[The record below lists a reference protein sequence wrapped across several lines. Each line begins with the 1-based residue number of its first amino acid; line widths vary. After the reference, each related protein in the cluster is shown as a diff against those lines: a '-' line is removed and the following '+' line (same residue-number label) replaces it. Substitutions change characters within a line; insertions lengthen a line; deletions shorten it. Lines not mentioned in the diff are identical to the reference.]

1 MEHGSSKFGRNRRAT
16 KIGSEGPINQK
27 WVLGSFSYFS
37 LSMLSSKVSSFV
49 RSSRARLFSSS
60 LKSISIKGFFAA
72 KNYAIVGA
80 STKPG
85 TMGNIICENYKRVY
99 KGETFYINPKGAVL
113 ISMSCLGGE
122 LFGQPI
128 YKTPMDVPKSIE
140 AAVVVISAKFAVS
153 VRRVHEEGSQVHHHD
168 SRRLQRN
175 EDGGG
180 SSEAGRFRSLR

>member
-1 MEHGSSKFGRNRRAT
+1 MGS
-16 KIGSEGPINQK
+16 
-27 WVLGSFSYFS
+27 LSYFS

-49 RSSRARLFSSS
+49 RSSGARLFSSS

-153 VRRVHEEGSQVHHHD
+153 VAEECMKKGAKYIIMIPGGFNETKTEEGRQKQVESD
-168 SRRLQRN
+168 CSA
-175 EDGGG
+175 E
-180 SSEAGRFRSLR
+180 E